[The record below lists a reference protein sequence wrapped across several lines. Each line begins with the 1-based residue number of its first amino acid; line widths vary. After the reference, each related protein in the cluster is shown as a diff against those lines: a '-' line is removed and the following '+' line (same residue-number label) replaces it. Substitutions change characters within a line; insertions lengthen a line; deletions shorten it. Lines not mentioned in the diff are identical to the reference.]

1 MIGTTTHQS
10 WLFSQVIRKGKAQKP
25 NEFGRLVRLDEVEQ
39 GIVSG
44 YHVLEGNAADTNS
57 FVPALDHHQ
66 ACFGRAPHMAT
77 ADRGF
82 FSAQNEREAEA
93 RGVAKVARPARGRLS
108 RSRAARQKQRG
119 FRRALRWRAGCEATI
134 STLKHPFS
142 MVCATYKGEPGFQRY
157 VGWRVITKNL
167 VAIARW
173 QTRRRKDRRAKG
185 E

>member
-1 MIGTTTHQS
+1 M
-10 WLFSQVIRKGKAQKP
+10 
-25 NEFGRLVRLDEVEQ
+25 DEVEQ

-57 FVPALDHHQ
+57 FVPALDHHH
-66 ACFGRAPHMAT
+66 ACFGRAPHLAT

-82 FSAQNEREAEA
+82 FSAHNEREAEA
-93 RGVAKVARPARGRLS
+93 RGVAKVALPARGRLS
-108 RSRAARQKQRG
+108 RTRAARQKQRW

-142 MVCATYKGEPGFQRY
+142 MVRATYKGEPGFQRY
-157 VGWRVITKNL
+157 VGWSVITKNL

-173 QTRRRKDRRAKG
+173 QTRRRRGRRAKG
-185 E
+185 G